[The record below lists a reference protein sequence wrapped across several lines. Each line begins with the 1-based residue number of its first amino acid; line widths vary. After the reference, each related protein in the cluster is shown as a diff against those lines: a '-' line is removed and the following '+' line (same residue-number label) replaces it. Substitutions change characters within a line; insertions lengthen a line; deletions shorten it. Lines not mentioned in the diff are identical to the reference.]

1 MDAELP
7 EAVAEVFDVEPEA
20 GASAR
25 PQLGRQHEV
34 EVIRAVVRGEAGA
47 ALDGA
52 DLPDAVAFAG
62 DADLARRAVR
72 AHAHL
77 RRVAPVHEAA
87 QRTAEAA
94 EHGRHGA
101 LASGP
106 IFSVDA
112 IISHHRQTLV

>member
-1 MDAELP
+1 R
-7 EAVAEVFDVEPEA
+7 
-20 GASAR
+20 S
-25 PQLGRQHEV
+25 QLGRKHEI
-34 EVIRAVVRGEAGA
+34 EVIGAIVGGEAGP
-47 ALDGA
+47 ALNGA
-52 DLPDAVAFAG
+52 DLPDAVAFAR
-62 DADLARRAVR
+62 DADLAGGSAR